1 MGCRYSD
8 DAVMTNRGPSETRLP
23 LDFSRPLRDLLA
35 GTQASRVTL
44 RLDVVGMN
52 FPVVGEAVDSVA
64 ALSGN
69 HSLDQRNLETVQY
82 LLRTHDVLIQG
93 DCRTADP
100 APPAALIGAYGVR
113 AQMLAPI
120 LREDRVLGWVSVH
133 DCVRSR
139 SWSESDVLAL
149 RDTVHFISEAFLGPE
164 HHPTQPPVAAQQDS
178 EGESR

>member
-1 MGCRYSD
+1 MSD
-8 DAVMTNRGPSETRLP
+8 REPRETGVP
-23 LDFSRPLRDLLA
+23 LDISHALRDLLA
-35 GTQASRVTL
+35 GTRASRVTL

-82 LLRTHDVLIQG
+82 LFRTRDVLIQG

-100 APPAALIGAYGVR
+100 APPAALIGAYGVK

-120 LREDRVLGWVSVH
+120 LRDRRVLGWVSVH
-133 DCVRSR
+133 DCIRTR
-139 SWSESDVLAL
+139 SWREADVQAL
-149 RDTVHFISEAFLGPE
+149 RDTVQLISAAFLGPE
-164 HHPTQPPVAAQQDS
+164 HEPTEPPIAAQQDMEERS
-178 EGESR
+178 